1 MSDDK
6 TCIECGKWISGKPR
20 YATEFG
26 FMQRGPFCSEGCKRT
41 YVDAKKSKNSN
52 ESGTGSFSFVDTA
65 KQDARREAD
74 EEATR
79 AKVAALKAE
88 GKNFQAFVHGNY
100 IFIAVGFMALWFIAM
115 ILFKKVVDEKDAGG
129 YAFWVVVVAA
139 AVGAYFYAKDFF
151 KKS

>member
-41 YVDAKKSKNSN
+41 YVDAKKSKK
-52 ESGTGSFSFVDTA
+52 ESGTGSFSFVDTE
-65 KQDARREAD
+65 KQAVRDAAD

-100 IFIAVGFMALWFIAM
+100 IYIAVGFMALWFISM
-115 ILFKKVVDEKDAGG
+115 ILLQKVVDEKDAGG
-129 YAFWVVVVAA
+129 YAFWVVVAAA
-139 AVGAYFYAKDFF
+139 AVGAYFYTKEFF